1 MIRLNKY
8 ISDAGICTRRAADQ
22 LIAKG
27 HIKVNGQVINKLGTL
42 VSPDSLVLYKDKPI
56 TRNRLQYVLFNK
68 PKENKRLAEYYNEVN
83 KICNEEIAPFD
94 GANPQVSGLFLF
106 TNDKSLADKLSA
118 PSLVIHSKYVVELAV
133 ELSDS
138 QLSVLK
144 KSVVKIEVDS
154 KSSNGMKL
162 LISTASISAEAAII
176 AYFDEIKVEVLAI
189 DRIEYGHL
197 KKGPLTRAK
206 SRFLSNR
213 EIGFFKMIKAP
224 K

>member
-27 HIKVNGQVINKLGTL
+27 YIKVNGQVINKLGTL

-68 PKENKRLAEYYNEVN
+68 PKENKPLAEYYNEVN

-106 TNDKSLADKLSA
+106 TNDKALADKLSA

-133 ELSDS
+133 ELSDN
-138 QLSVLK
+138 QLSALK
-144 KSVVKIEVDS
+144 KSVAKIEVDS

-162 LISTASISAEAAII
+162 LISTTSISAETTIS